1 MTMIKD
7 RFLVNY
13 KRFNT
18 ESGTYYLYNNSIK
31 KLYNKFNITEDN
43 EEEMLKAIT
52 VDMLEDWA
60 MELQKQFKASTY
72 NVITEHLKEYFF
84 YLANKRHTLQFNPM
98 DAISKASLEE
108 VENDAKDKYIPTL
121 EEVKA
126 LIESTRIKGVN
137 EKQFEFNSVRDR
149 AILSFLAVTG
159 CRQSIIRELRISMIE
174 YINNGI
180 AFNVDGEYT
189 KSGKPQ
195 RIVIGNKARKY
206 FIEWLNLRAKKGIK
220 SELVFTSIRG
230 GQLTRSNMNS
240 ILDKA
245 VSKVGLDVGN
255 KMLSVHCLRN
265 SLVVYLIQQNV
276 NEVLIKD
283 IMNWSQNISGNM
295 VSRYALKDVRQYDK
309 DKLEILNIL

>member
-13 KRFNT
+13 KRFDT

-60 MELQKQFKASTY
+60 MELQEQFKASTY

-84 YLANKRHTLQFNPM
+84 YLANKRHTLQFIPM

-121 EEVKA
+121 DEVKA
-126 LIESTRIKGVN
+126 LIESTRIRGNN

-159 CRQSIIRELRISMIE
+159 CRQSIVRELRISMME
-174 YINNGI
+174 YIDNGI

-283 IMNWSQNISGNM
+283 ILNWSQNISGNM

>member
-13 KRFNT
+13 KRFDT

-31 KLYNKFNITEDN
+31 KLYNKFNITEEN

-60 MELQKQFKASTY
+60 IELEGQFKASTY
-72 NVITEHLKEYFF
+72 NVIIEHLKEYFF

-108 VENDAKDKYIPTL
+108 VESDAKDKYIPTL
-121 EEVKA
+121 DEVKA
-126 LIESTRIKGVN
+126 LIESTRIRGNN

-149 AILSFLAVTG
+149 AILSFLAVSG
-159 CRQSIIRELRISMIE
+159 CRQSIVRELRMSMIE
-174 YINNGI
+174 YIEGGV
-180 AFNVDGEYT
+180 AFNIDGEYT

-195 RIVIGNKARKY
+195 RIVIGNKAKKY
-206 FIEWLNLRAKKGIK
+206 FMEWLNLRAMKGIV
-220 SELVFTSIRG
+220 SALVFTSVKGCQLSRG
-230 GQLTRSNMNS
+230 NMKS

-245 VSKVGLDVGN
+245 VAKVGLDVEGKQFSPHN
-255 KMLSVHCLRN
+255 IRN
-265 SLVVYLIQQNV
+265 FVATYLVQKEV
-276 NEVLIKD
+276 NPILIKD
-283 IMNWSQNISGNM
+283 LLHWSQNKSDM
-295 VSRYALKDVRQYDK
+295 LTRYSTKDLKQFDRQK
-309 DKLEILNIL
+309 IEIMNIL

>member
-13 KRFNT
+13 KRFDT

-126 LIESTRIKGVN
+126 LIESTRIRGNN

-149 AILSFLAVTG
+149 AILSFLAVSG
-159 CRQSIIRELRISMIE
+159 CRQSILRELRMSMIE

-206 FIEWLNLRAKKGIK
+206 FIEWLNLRAIK
-220 SELVFTSIRG
+220 NIQSDLVFTSVRG
-230 GQLTRSNMNS
+230 GKLSKSNMNT

-245 VSKVGLDVGN
+245 VAKVGLDVGN
-255 KMLSVHCLRN
+255 KQLSLHCLRN

-295 VSRYALKDVRQYDK
+295 LSRYALKDVRQYDK

>member
-7 RFLVNY
+7 RFLINY
-13 KRFNT
+13 KRFDT

-60 MELQKQFKASTY
+60 IELQKQFKASTY

-108 VENDAKDKYIPTL
+108 VESDAKDKYIPTL
-121 EEVKA
+121 DEVKD
-126 LIESTRIKGVN
+126 LIESTRIRGAN

-149 AILSFLAVTG
+149 AILSFLATTG
-159 CRQSIIRELRISMIE
+159 CRQSIVRELRMSMIE

-180 AFNVDGEYT
+180 AFNIDGEYT

-195 RIVIGNKARKY
+195 RIVIGNKAKKY
-206 FIEWLNLRAKKGIK
+206 FMEWLNLRAMKGIV
-220 SELVFTSIRG
+220 SALVFTSVKGCQLSRG
-230 GQLTRSNMNS
+230 NMKS

-245 VSKVGLDVGN
+245 VAKVGLDVEGKQFSPHN
-255 KMLSVHCLRN
+255 IRN
-265 SLVVYLIQQNV
+265 FVATYLVQKEV
-276 NEVLIKD
+276 NPILIKE
-283 IMNWSQNISGNM
+283 ICHWSQNKSDM
-295 VSRYALKDVRQYDK
+295 LTRYSTKDLKQFDRQK
-309 DKLEILNIL
+309 IEIMNIL

>member
-13 KRFNT
+13 KRFDT

-121 EEVKA
+121 DEVRA
-126 LIESTRIKGVN
+126 LIESTRIRGNN

-149 AILSFLAVTG
+149 AILSFLATTG
-159 CRQSIIRELRISMIE
+159 CRQSIVRELRMSMIE
-174 YINNGI
+174 YIDRGI
-180 AFNVDGEYT
+180 AFNIDGCYT

-195 RIVIGNKARKY
+195 RIVIGNKTKKY
-206 FIEWLNLRAKKGIK
+206 FIEWLNLRAIK
-220 SELVFTSIRG
+220 NIQSDLVFTSVRG
-230 GQLTRSNMNS
+230 GKLSKSNMNA

-245 VSKVGLDVGN
+245 VAKVGLDVGN
-255 KMLSVHCLRN
+255 KTLSVHCLRN

>member
-13 KRFNT
+13 KRFDT

-60 MELQKQFKASTY
+60 MELQNQFKASTY

-126 LIESTRIKGVN
+126 LIESTRIRGNN

-149 AILSFLAVTG
+149 AILQLLSSQGL
-159 CRQSIIRELRISMIE
+159 RQSIIRVMKIE
-174 YINNGI
+174 DIKRN
-180 AFNVDGEYT
+180 DD
-189 KSGKPQ
+189 
-195 RIVIGNKARKY
+195 IVIIEIDKSRTKTNINHRICFGGKTKKY
-206 FIEWLNLRAKKGIK
+206 FNEYLKIRNKFGI
-220 SELVFTSIRG
+220 SSDLIFTSSRG
-230 GQLTRSNMNS
+230 GQLTRSNMVS
-240 ILDKA
+240 ILNKA
-245 VSKVGLDVGN
+245 INKIGLNIPKDVN
-255 KMLSVHCLRN
+255 FSPHNLRHFTASMLVLN
-265 SLVVYLIQQNV
+265 
-276 NEVLIKD
+276 NENEILIKR
-283 IMNWSQNISGNM
+283 IMNWSININDM
-295 VSRYALKDVRQYDK
+295 LNRYSNHDEMYD
-309 DKLEILNIL
+309 LEKVKATNFLD

>member
-13 KRFNT
+13 KRFDA

-60 MELQKQFKASTY
+60 MELQEQFKASTY
-72 NVITEHLKEYFF
+72 NVITEHLKEYFV

-149 AILSFLAVTG
+149 AILSFLATTA
-159 CRQSIIRELRISMIE
+159 CRQSIVRELRMSMIE
-174 YINNGI
+174 YIDGGV
-180 AFNVDGEYT
+180 AFNIDGEYT

-195 RIVIGNKARKY
+195 RIVIGNKAKKY
-206 FIEWLNLRAKKGIK
+206 FMEWLNLRAMKGII
-220 SELVFTSIRG
+220 SALVFTSVKGCQLSRG
-230 GQLTRSNMNS
+230 NMKS

-245 VSKVGLDVGN
+245 VTKVGLDVEGKQFSPHN
-255 KMLSVHCLRN
+255 IRN
-265 SLVVYLIQQNV
+265 FVATYLVQKEV
-276 NEVLIKD
+276 NPILIKE
-283 IMNWSQNISGNM
+283 ICHWSQNKSDM
-295 VSRYALKDVRQYDK
+295 LTRYSTKDLKQFDRQK
-309 DKLEILNIL
+309 IEIMNIL

>member
-13 KRFNT
+13 KRFDT

-52 VDMLEDWA
+52 VDILEDWA

-149 AILSFLAVTG
+149 AILSFLATTG
-159 CRQSIIRELRISMIE
+159 CRQSIARELRMSMIE
-174 YINNGI
+174 YIDRGI
-180 AFNVDGEYT
+180 AFNIDGCYT

-195 RIVIGNKARKY
+195 RIVIGNKAKKY
-206 FIEWLNLRAKKGIK
+206 FIEWLNLRAIK
-220 SELVFTSIRG
+220 NIQSDLVFTSVRG
-230 GQLTRSNMNS
+230 GKLSKSNMNT

-245 VSKVGLDVGN
+245 VTKVGLDVGN
-255 KMLSVHCLRN
+255 KQLSLHCLRN
-265 SLVVYLIQQNV
+265 FVATYLVQNSVSEVIIRELCHWSQNKSDMLTKYSTKDLKQYDQQK
-276 NEVLIKD
+276 ID
-283 IMNWSQNISGNM
+283 IMN
-295 VSRYALKDVRQYDK
+295 
-309 DKLEILNIL
+309 IL

>member
-13 KRFNT
+13 KRFDT

-60 MELQKQFKASTY
+60 MELQEQFKASTY

-84 YLANKRHTLQFNPM
+84 YLANKRHILQFNPM

-108 VENDAKDKYIPTL
+108 VESDAKDKYIPTL

-180 AFNVDGEYT
+180 AFNIDGEYT

-230 GQLTRSNMNS
+230 CQLTRSNMNS

>member
-43 EEEMLKAIT
+43 EEEMLKGIT

-60 MELQKQFKASTY
+60 MELQNQFKASTY

-121 EEVKA
+121 DEVKS
-126 LIESTRIKGVN
+126 LIESTRIKGNN

-230 GQLTRSNMNS
+230 SQLTRSNMNS

-245 VSKVGLDVGN
+245 VTKVGLDVGN

-265 SLVVYLIQQNV
+265 FLATYLVQKEV
-276 NEVLIKD
+276 NPILIKEVCHWNQNKSD
-283 IMNWSQNISGNM
+283 MLSRYSTKDLKQFDQQKIEIMN
-295 VSRYALKDVRQYDK
+295 
-309 DKLEILNIL
+309 IL

>member
-1 MTMIKD
+1 MM
-7 RFLVNY
+7 
-13 KRFNT
+13 
-18 ESGTYYLYNNSIK
+18 
-31 KLYNKFNITEDN
+31 
-43 EEEMLKAIT
+43 
-52 VDMLEDWA
+52 
-60 MELQKQFKASTY
+60 
-72 NVITEHLKEYFF
+72 
-84 YLANKRHTLQFNPM
+84 
-98 DAISKASLEE
+98 
-108 VENDAKDKYIPTL
+108 
-121 EEVKA
+121 
-126 LIESTRIKGVN
+126 
-137 EKQFEFNSVRDR
+137 
-149 AILSFLAVTG
+149 
-159 CRQSIIRELRISMIE
+159 E
-174 YINNGI
+174 YIDNGI

-283 IMNWSQNISGNM
+283 ILNWSQNISGNM

>member
-13 KRFNT
+13 KRFDA

-31 KLYNKFNITEDN
+31 KLYNKFNITKDN
-43 EEEMLKAIT
+43 EEEMLKGIT

-126 LIESTRIKGVN
+126 LIESTRIRGNN

-230 GQLTRSNMNS
+230 SQLTRSNMNS

-245 VSKVGLDVGN
+245 VTKVGLDVGN

-265 SLVVYLIQQNV
+265 FLATYLVQKEV
-276 NEVLIKD
+276 NPILIKEVCHW
-283 IMNWSQNISGNM
+283 NQNKSDM
-295 VSRYALKDVRQYDK
+295 LSRYSTKDLKQFDQQK
-309 DKLEILNIL
+309 IEITNIL

>member
-13 KRFNT
+13 KRFDT

-60 MELQKQFKASTY
+60 IELQKQFKASTY

-137 EKQFEFNSVRDR
+137 EKQFEFNNVRDR

-159 CRQSIIRELRISMIE
+159 CRQSIARELRMSMIE
-174 YINNGI
+174 YIEGGV
-180 AFNVDGEYT
+180 AFNIGGEYT

-195 RIVIGNKARKY
+195 RIVIGNKAKKY

-245 VSKVGLDVGN
+245 VSKVGLNVGN

-283 IMNWSQNISGNM
+283 ILNWSQNISGNM

>member
-7 RFLVNY
+7 RFLINY
-13 KRFNT
+13 KRFDA

-43 EEEMLKAIT
+43 EEEMLKGIT

-126 LIESTRIKGVN
+126 LIESTRIRGNN

-149 AILSFLAVTG
+149 AILSFLAVSG
-159 CRQSIIRELRISMIE
+159 CRQSILRELRMSMIE

-230 GQLTRSNMNS
+230 SQLTRSNMNS

-245 VSKVGLDVGN
+245 VAKVGLDIGN

-283 IMNWSQNISGNM
+283 ILNWSQNISGNM

>member
-13 KRFNT
+13 KRFDT

-31 KLYNKFNITEDN
+31 KLYNKFNITEEN

-60 MELQKQFKASTY
+60 IELQKQFKASTY

-108 VENDAKDKYIPTL
+108 VESDAKDKYIPTL
-121 EEVKA
+121 DEVRA
-126 LIESTRIKGVN
+126 LIESTRIRGNN

-149 AILSFLAVTG
+149 AILSFLATTG
-159 CRQSIIRELRISMIE
+159 CRQSIVRELRMSMIE
-174 YINNGI
+174 YIEDGV
-180 AFNVDGEYT
+180 AFNIGGEYT

-195 RIVIGNKARKY
+195 RIVIGNKTKKY
-206 FIEWLNLRAKKGIK
+206 FMEWLNLRAMKGIIQHWYLQVLK
-220 SELVFTSIRG
+220 G
-230 GQLTRSNMNS
+230 
-240 ILDKA
+240 
-245 VSKVGLDVGN
+245 VS
-255 KMLSVHCLRN
+255 
-265 SLVVYLIQQNV
+265 
-276 NEVLIKD
+276 
-283 IMNWSQNISGNM
+283 
-295 VSRYALKDVRQYDK
+295 
-309 DKLEILNIL
+309 

>member
-13 KRFNT
+13 KRFDT

-43 EEEMLKAIT
+43 EEEMLKGIT

-60 MELQKQFKASTY
+60 MELQEQFKASTY

-121 EEVKA
+121 DEVKA

-230 GQLTRSNMNS
+230 CQLTRSNMNS

-295 VSRYALKDVRQYDK
+295 LSRYALKDVRQYDK

>member
-13 KRFNT
+13 KRFDT

-60 MELQKQFKASTY
+60 MELQEQFKASTY

-84 YLANKRHTLQFNPM
+84 YLTNKRHTLQFNPM

-126 LIESTRIKGVN
+126 LIESTRIRGNN

-149 AILSFLAVTG
+149 AILSFLATTG
-159 CRQSIIRELRISMIE
+159 CRQSIVRELRMSMIE
-174 YINNGI
+174 YIEGGV
-180 AFNVDGEYT
+180 AFNIDGEYT

-195 RIVIGNKARKY
+195 RIVIGNKAKKY
-206 FIEWLNLRAKKGIK
+206 FMEWLNLRAMKGII
-220 SELVFTSIRG
+220 SALVFTSVKGCQLSRG
-230 GQLTRSNMNS
+230 NMKS

-245 VSKVGLDVGN
+245 VSKVGLNTEGKQFSPHN
-255 KMLSVHCLRN
+255 IRN
-265 SLVVYLIQQNV
+265 FLATYLVQKEV
-276 NEVLIKD
+276 NPILIKE
-283 IMNWSQNISGNM
+283 ICHWSQNKSDM
-295 VSRYALKDVRQYDK
+295 LTRYSTKDLKQFDK
-309 DKLEILNIL
+309 QKIEIMNIL

>member
-7 RFLVNY
+7 RFLINY
-13 KRFNT
+13 KRFDA

-43 EEEMLKAIT
+43 EEEMLKGIT

-60 MELQKQFKASTY
+60 MELQNQFKASTY

-121 EEVKA
+121 DEVKA
-126 LIESTRIKGVN
+126 LIESTRIRGNN

-230 GQLTRSNMNS
+230 SQLTRSNMNS

-265 SLVVYLIQQNV
+265 FLATYLVQKEV
-276 NEVLIKD
+276 NPILIKEVCHW
-283 IMNWSQNISGNM
+283 NQNKSDM
-295 VSRYALKDVRQYDK
+295 LSRYSTKDLKQFDQQK
-309 DKLEILNIL
+309 IEITNIL

>member
-13 KRFNT
+13 KRFDT

-31 KLYNKFNITEDN
+31 KLYNKFNITKDN
-43 EEEMLKAIT
+43 EEEMLKGIT

-60 MELQKQFKASTY
+60 MELQEQFKASTY

-121 EEVKA
+121 EEVRA

-159 CRQSIIRELRISMIE
+159 CRQSIIRKLRISMIE
-174 YINNGI
+174 YIDNGI

-230 GQLTRSNMNS
+230 SQLTRSNMNS

-245 VSKVGLDVGN
+245 VTKVGLDVGN

-265 SLVVYLIQQNV
+265 FLATYLVQKEV
-276 NEVLIKD
+276 NPILIKEVCHW
-283 IMNWSQNISGNM
+283 NQNKSDM
-295 VSRYALKDVRQYDK
+295 LSRYSTKDLKQFDQQK
-309 DKLEILNIL
+309 IEITNIL

>member
-13 KRFNT
+13 KRFDT

-60 MELQKQFKASTY
+60 IELQKQFKASTY

-121 EEVKA
+121 EEVRA
-126 LIESTRIKGVN
+126 LIESTRIRGVN

-180 AFNVDGEYT
+180 AFNVGGEYT
-189 KSGKPQ
+189 KSGKSQ

-230 GQLTRSNMNS
+230 CQLTRSNMNS

>member
-13 KRFNT
+13 KRFDT

-60 MELQKQFKASTY
+60 IELEGQFKASTY
-72 NVITEHLKEYFF
+72 NVIIEHLKEYFF

-108 VENDAKDKYIPTL
+108 VESDAKDKYIPTL
-121 EEVKA
+121 DEVRA
-126 LIESTRIKGVN
+126 LIESTRIRGNN

-149 AILSFLAVTG
+149 AILSFLATTG
-159 CRQSIIRELRISMIE
+159 CRQSIVRELRMSMIE

-230 GQLTRSNMNS
+230 CQLTRSNMNS

>member
-13 KRFNT
+13 KRFDT

-43 EEEMLKAIT
+43 EEEMLKGIR

-126 LIESTRIKGVN
+126 LIESTRIRGNN

-149 AILSFLAVTG
+149 AILSFLAVSG
-159 CRQSIIRELRISMIE
+159 CRQSILRELRMSMIE

-230 GQLTRSNMNS
+230 SQLTRSNMNS

-245 VSKVGLDVGN
+245 VAKVGLDIGN

-283 IMNWSQNISGNM
+283 ILNWSQNISGNM

>member
-13 KRFNT
+13 KRFDT

-60 MELQKQFKASTY
+60 IELQKQFKASTY

-121 EEVKA
+121 DEVKA
-126 LIESTRIKGVN
+126 LIESTRIRGNN

-149 AILSFLAVTG
+149 AILSFLATTG
-159 CRQSIIRELRISMIE
+159 CRQSIVRELRMSMIE
-174 YINNGI
+174 YIDGGV
-180 AFNVDGEYT
+180 AFNVDGCYT

-195 RIVIGNKARKY
+195 RIVIGNKAKKY
-206 FIEWLNLRAKKGIK
+206 FMEWLNLRAKKGIQ
-220 SELVFTSIRG
+220 SDLVFTSIRG
-230 GQLTRSNMNS
+230 GKLSKSNMNS

-245 VSKVGLDVGN
+245 VAKVGLDVGN
-255 KMLSVHCLRN
+255 KQFSVHNIRGFVTTYLVQNSVSEVIIREICHWSQNKSDMLTRYSTKDLRQ
-265 SLVVYLIQQNV
+265 YDQQK
-276 NEVLIKD
+276 ID
-283 IMNWSQNISGNM
+283 IMN
-295 VSRYALKDVRQYDK
+295 
-309 DKLEILNIL
+309 IL

>member
-7 RFLVNY
+7 RFLINY
-13 KRFNT
+13 KRFDT

-43 EEEMLKAIT
+43 EEEMLKGIT

-60 MELQKQFKASTY
+60 MELQNQFKASTY

-230 GQLTRSNMNS
+230 CQLTRSNMNS

>member
-7 RFLVNY
+7 RFLINY
-13 KRFNT
+13 KRFDT

-60 MELQKQFKASTY
+60 IELQKQFKASTY

-121 EEVKA
+121 EEVRA
-126 LIESTRIKGVN
+126 LIESTRIRGNN

-149 AILSFLAVTG
+149 AILSFLAVSG
-159 CRQSIIRELRISMIE
+159 CRQSIVRELRMSMIE
-174 YINNGI
+174 YIEGGV
-180 AFNVDGEYT
+180 AFNIDGEYT

-195 RIVIGNKARKY
+195 RIVIGNKAKKY
-206 FIEWLNLRAKKGIK
+206 FMEWLNLRAMKGIV
-220 SELVFTSIRG
+220 SALVFTSVKGCQLSRG
-230 GQLTRSNMNS
+230 NMKS

-245 VSKVGLDVGN
+245 VAKVGLDVEGKQFSPHN
-255 KMLSVHCLRN
+255 IRN
-265 SLVVYLIQQNV
+265 FVATYLVQKEV
-276 NEVLIKD
+276 NPILIKD
-283 IMNWSQNISGNM
+283 ICHWSQNKSDM
-295 VSRYALKDVRQYDK
+295 LTRYSTKDLKQFDRQK
-309 DKLEILNIL
+309 IEIMNIL

>member
-13 KRFNT
+13 KRFDT

-72 NVITEHLKEYFF
+72 NIITEHLKEYFF

-108 VENDAKDKYIPTL
+108 VESDAKDKYIPTL
-121 EEVKA
+121 DEVKA
-126 LIESTRIKGVN
+126 LIESTRIRGNN

-149 AILSFLAVTG
+149 AILSFLAVTA
-159 CRQSIIRELRISMIE
+159 CRQSVVRELRMSMIE
-174 YINNGI
+174 YIDEGI
-180 AFNVDGEYT
+180 AFNIDGEYT

-195 RIVIGNKARKY
+195 RIVIGNKDKKH
-206 FIEWLNLRAKKGIK
+206 FKEWLNLRAMKGIV
-220 SELVFTSIRG
+220 SALVFTSVKWCQLSRG
-230 GQLTRSNMNS
+230 NMKS
-240 ILDKA
+240 ILDRA
-245 VSKVGLDVGN
+245 VAKVGLDVEGKQFSPHN
-255 KMLSVHCLRN
+255 IRN
-265 SLVVYLIQQNV
+265 FVATYLVQKEV
-276 NEVLIKD
+276 NPILIKE
-283 IMNWSQNISGNM
+283 ICHWSQNKSDM
-295 VSRYALKDVRQYDK
+295 LTRYSTKDLKQFDRQK
-309 DKLEILNIL
+309 IEIMNIL

>member
-13 KRFNT
+13 KRFDT

-43 EEEMLKAIT
+43 EEEMLKGIT

-126 LIESTRIKGVN
+126 LIESTRIRGNN

-149 AILSFLAVTG
+149 AILSFLAVSG
-159 CRQSIIRELRISMIE
+159 CRQSILRELRMSMIE

-230 GQLTRSNMNS
+230 SQLTRSNMNS

-245 VSKVGLDVGN
+245 VAKVGLDIGN

-283 IMNWSQNISGNM
+283 ILNWSQNISGNM

>member
-43 EEEMLKAIT
+43 EEEMLRAIT

-126 LIESTRIKGVN
+126 LIESTRIRSVN

-149 AILSFLAVTG
+149 AILSFLAVSG
-159 CRQSIIRELRISMIE
+159 CRQSIARELRMSMIE

-230 GQLTRSNMNS
+230 SQLTRSNMNS

-245 VSKVGLDVGN
+245 VTKVGLDVGN

-295 VSRYALKDVRQYDK
+295 LSRYALKDVRQYDK

>member
-13 KRFNT
+13 KRFDT

-60 MELQKQFKASTY
+60 IELQKQFKASTY
-72 NVITEHLKEYFF
+72 NVITEHLREYFF

-121 EEVKA
+121 DEVKA
-126 LIESTRIKGVN
+126 LIESTRIRSVN

-149 AILSFLAVTG
+149 AILSFLATTG
-159 CRQSIIRELRISMIE
+159 CRQSIARELRMSMIE
-174 YINNGI
+174 YIDRGI
-180 AFNVDGEYT
+180 AFNIDGCYT

-195 RIVIGNKARKY
+195 RIVIGNKAKKY
-206 FIEWLNLRAKKGIK
+206 FIEWLNLRAIK
-220 SELVFTSIRG
+220 NIQSDLVFTSVRG
-230 GQLTRSNMNS
+230 GKLSKSNMNT

-245 VSKVGLDVGN
+245 VAKVGLDVGN
-255 KMLSVHCLRN
+255 KQLSLLSFRNFVATYLVQNSVSQVIIRELCHWSQNKSDMLTKYSTKDLKQ
-265 SLVVYLIQQNV
+265 YDQQK
-276 NEVLIKD
+276 ID
-283 IMNWSQNISGNM
+283 IMN
-295 VSRYALKDVRQYDK
+295 
-309 DKLEILNIL
+309 IL

>member
-13 KRFNT
+13 KRFDT

-60 MELQKQFKASTY
+60 IELQKQFKASTY

-121 EEVKA
+121 EEVRA
-126 LIESTRIKGVN
+126 LIESTRIRGNN

-159 CRQSIIRELRISMIE
+159 CRQSIIRELRMSMIE

-206 FIEWLNLRAKKGIK
+206 FIEWLNLRTKKGIK

-230 GQLTRSNMNS
+230 SQLTRSNMNS

-245 VSKVGLDVGN
+245 VTKVGLDVGN

-295 VSRYALKDVRQYDK
+295 LSRYALKDVRQYDK